1 MAVPSN
7 HQAEA
12 IPSAATREPARR
24 SRLLIDGC
32 WVDGDAGTRP
42 VTDKYTSEAIG
53 IVDQASRAQVDAAV
67 AAARRSFE
75 RTVLDPQQRY
85 AMLMKTAS
93 LLEQHR
99 AELAAMITAEAGMPI
114 ADAKVEA
121 DRAVQTFIVSAEEAK
136 RMTGEMVPIEGAPG
150 QAHRMAFTIRVPR
163 GVVCGITSFNSPLNM
178 VAHKVA
184 PALASG
190 NTVVVKPPDA
200 TPFSATRL
208 CELLL
213 EAGCPPAHINLIHG
227 PGADLGQWLV
237 ENPAIAFYT
246 FTGGTDVGLWLR
258 ERVGLRPVALE
269 LGSVTATIV
278 CEDADLPRAAARCA
292 ASGFR
297 RAGQMCTSTQ
307 RLFVHADVI
316 DLFTAR
322 LVQAVRGLKV
332 GDPHD
337 PSTDVGPMISEQE
350 AARAEAWVKDAVAA
364 GARIVEGGRR
374 EGALF
379 HPTILADVSG
389 SMRVM
394 CEEIFAPVLSIVP
407 FSSFDAVLDAVN
419 GTPFGLAAG
428 LFTRDLTRAL
438 TAARRIHV
446 GVVHL
451 NEASSSRVDLIPFAG
466 VKQSGVGREGPK
478 YAMQDMTEE
487 RLITISLS

>member
-7 HQAEA
+7 SRAA
-12 IPSAATREPARR
+12 ASPSTTGGAHTRR
-24 SRLLIDGC
+24 SRLFIDGA
-32 WVDGDAGTRP
+32 WVEGAAGTQP
-42 VTDKYTSEAIG
+42 VLDKYNSEVIG
-53 IVDQASRAQVDAAV
+53 VVDQASREQIDAAIG
-67 AAARRSFE
+67 AARRSFE

-85 AMLMKTAS
+85 TLLMKTAS

-99 AELAAMITAEAGMPI
+99 AEFAALITAESGMPV
-114 ADAKVEA
+114 ADATTEA
-121 DRAVQTFIVSAEEAK
+121 GRAVQTFIVSAEEAK
-136 RMTGEMVPIEGAPG
+136 RLTGEMVPIESAPG

-190 NTVVVKPPDA
+190 NTVVIKPPDV

-208 CELLL
+208 VELLL
-213 EAGCPPAHINLIHG
+213 QAGCPPGHVNLIHG
-227 PGADLGQWLV
+227 PGPELGQWLV
-237 ENPAIAFYT
+237 ENPVISFFT
-246 FTGGTDVGLWLR
+246 FTGGTNVGLWLR

-269 LGSVTATIV
+269 LGSVSATIV
-278 CEDADLPRAAARCA
+278 CEDADLARAATRCA
-292 ASGFR
+292 ASAFR

-307 RLFVHADVI
+307 RLFVHADVVEA
-316 DLFTAR
+316 FTAR
-322 LVQAVRGLKV
+322 LIREVRALKV

-337 PSTDVGPMISEQE
+337 PATDVGPMISERE
-350 AARAEAWVKDAVAA
+350 AVRTETWVREAVAA
-364 GARIVEGGRR
+364 GAHLVEGCRR

-379 HPTILADVSG
+379 YPTILTDVVG

-394 CEEIFAPVLSIVP
+394 CEEIFAPVLSIIP
-407 FSSFDAVLDAVN
+407 YRSFEDALDAVN
-419 GTPFGLAAG
+419 ATPFGLAAG
-428 LFTRDLTRAL
+428 LFTRDLTRAM

>member
-1 MAVPSN
+1 MT
-7 HQAEA
+7 
-12 IPSAATREPARR
+12 IAAPARR
-24 SRLLIDGC
+24 ARLFIDGT
-32 WVDGDAGTRP
+32 WTDGAAGTRP
-42 VTDKYTSEAIG
+42 VVDKYSGDAIG
-53 IVDQASRAQVDAAV
+53 VVEAASREQVDAAV

-85 AMLMKTAS
+85 AVLMKTAS

-99 AELAAMITAEAGMPI
+99 AEFAALITAEGGLPI
-114 ADAKVEA
+114 TDATNEVG
-121 DRAVQTFIVSAEEAK
+121 RTVQTFIVSAEEAK
-136 RMTGEMVPIEGAPG
+136 RLTGEMVPIEAAPG

-190 NTVVVKPPDA
+190 NTVVIKPPDA
-200 TPFSATRL
+200 TPLCATRL
-208 CELLL
+208 FELLL

-227 PGADLGQWLV
+227 PGPELGPWLV
-237 ENPAIAFYT
+237 ENPDISFFT
-246 FTGGTDVGLWLR
+246 FTGGTRVGVWLR
-258 ERVGLRPVALE
+258 EHVGLRPVALE
-269 LGSVTATIV
+269 LGSISATIV
-278 CEDADLPRAAARCA
+278 CEDADLARAAARCA

-307 RLFVHADVI
+307 RLFVHQDVVEA
-316 DLFTAR
+316 LTTR
-322 LVQAVRGLKV
+322 LVQAVSALKV

-337 PSTDVGPMISEQE
+337 PATDVGPMISERE
-350 AARAEAWVKDAVAA
+350 AARADAWVQEAVAG

-374 EGALF
+374 EGALLY
-379 HPTILADVSG
+379 PTILRDVTG
-389 SMRVM
+389 SMRVV
-394 CEEIFAPVLSIVP
+394 CEEIFAPVLSIIPYV
-407 FSSFDAVLDAVN
+407 SFDEAITAVN
-419 GTPFGLAAG
+419 ATPFGLAAG

-451 NEASSSRVDLIPFAG
+451 NEPSSSRVDLIPFAG

-478 YAMQDMTEE
+478 YAMQEMTEE
-487 RLITISLS
+487 RLITISLA